1 MLSTVKIF
9 EILPKHN
16 RCEFISEYFAFNSY
30 SFTQLGYK
38 KLLFPF

>member
-16 RCEFISEYFAFNSY
+16 GCGFIPEYFAFNSY
-30 SFTQLGYK
+30 SFTQLEYK